1 LRRSLVADHLNAAR
15 GRFLQATFPDL
26 LTEIGFDLRSA
37 AVLYL
42 AACREF
48 AVWHRF

>member
-1 LRRSLVADHLNAAR
+1 MKQSLLADHFNAAR
-15 GRFLQATFPDL
+15 GRFLQSAFPEQ
-26 LTEIGFDLRSA
+26 LTKLGFHLRSA

-48 AVWHRF
+48 APWRNF